1 MRKPESLRA
10 TLKSIIGEKRKKQLQ
25 YGRLRALQALGR
37 PPFTGLDGLDKRLID
52 QMGEKRDGVFIEAG
66 GNDGFTQSNTFYL
79 EKVLGWRGLLIEPI
93 HELAAFARK
102 IRSCDVYECAL
113 GSPDMAGEE
122 VVLSFADLTSTVGAS
137 GSVRWNGIFG
147 PNPTSARSTIRTLS
161 SVIADHGISHI
172 DLLSLDV
179 EGFEMSVL
187 AGLDLDE
194 HAPQYV
200 LVETHKVEEVKSFFD
215 AKYECLGKIGRH
227 HDYLFKKRAV

>member
-1 MRKPESLRA
+1 MRMSESLPA

-25 YGRLRALQALGR
+25 YGRLRAMQALGR
-37 PPFTGLDGLDKRLID
+37 PPFTGLDGLDKRLIGH
-52 QMGEKRDGVFIEAG
+52 MGEKRNGFFIEAG

-102 IRSCDVYECAL
+102 VRSCDVCECAL

-122 VVLSFADLTSTVGAS
+122 VVLSFSDLTSTVGAS

-161 SVIADHGISHI
+161 SIIAEQGVSQI

-187 AGLDLDE
+187 AGLNLDD

-200 LVETHKVEEVKSFFD
+200 LVETHKVEEVKSFFA
-215 AKYECLGKIGRH
+215 AKYECLGNIGY
-227 HDYLFKKRAV
+227 HDYFFKKRVG